1 MQPMGSL
8 QPGLP
13 SPTAIPLQNY
23 LYIIDLKD
31 FFFTIPLHEEDR
43 EKFAFSVPMPN
54 HQAPCKHYHWKVL
67 PQVMA
72 NSPTMCQ
79 EFVASALEPLRQKFN
94 QAYIAHYM
102 DDILLSH
109 PDLDILQNLLSHVL
123 EQLPK
128 WGLTV
133 APDKVQK
140 QSPFSNLGDMDYPPP
155 KNRNL

>member
-1 MQPMGSL
+1 MQLGDLYNLASL
-8 QPGLP
+8 THCH
-13 SPTAIPLQNY
+13 SLQNY
-23 LYIIDLKD
+23 LYIIRLKD
-31 FFFTIPLHEEDR
+31 CFFTIPLHEEDR

-54 HQAPCKHYHWKVL
+54 HQSPCKLYHWEVL
-67 PQVMA
+67 PQGMT

-94 QAYIAHYM
+94 QAYIVHYM

-128 WGLTV
+128 WGLIV

-140 QSPFSNLGDMDYPPP
+140 QSPFSYLGQLIEGLSAPQ
-155 KNRNL
+155 K